1 MHAARRA
8 VRVPARFWGRRLMST
23 AEAKIADLGHTL
35 PDVTAPKGTYVLAQQ
50 TGNLLF
56 TAGHLPQT
64 PHGDGTDAPFVTGK
78 VGEDL
83 DVNAGYRAA
92 QYAALSLM
100 ATIKHTVG
108 DLDKV
113 RFVKLVG
120 FVNSTNDFI
129 EQPAV
134 INGASDLIGEVFGDR
149 GAHARSAVGV
159 NTLPL
164 NVSVEIEA
172 VVEIVE

>member
-1 MHAARRA
+1 MNALCRA
-8 VRVPARFWGRRLMST
+8 VRRVPARFRLLST
-23 AEAKIADLGHTL
+23 EAKIADLGHTL
-35 PDVTAPKGTYVLAQQ
+35 PHVTAPKGTYVLANR
-50 TGNLLF
+50 TGNLVF

-78 VGEDL
+78 VGDDL

-100 ATIKHTVG
+100 ATLKHEVG

-120 FVNSTNDFI
+120 FVNSTNDFV

-134 INGASDLIGEVFGDR
+134 INGASDLIGEVFGAR

-164 NVSVEIEA
+164 NVCVEIEA
-172 VVEIVE
+172 IVEVLED